1 VFADRRYLL
10 YLLATFLNAVVYVQ
24 YMSTLPLDVKAHH
37 MAILWYSIAVSLNG
51 FLVIAFE
58 LLLTKVSQNWPMRLT
73 IGVAFALVG
82 IGVAVYGLPLGPAV
96 IVGGTLIW
104 TLAEIIGAPAA
115 FSYPAI
121 AGPVHLK
128 GRYIGSFQFM
138 FGLGA
143 AVGPMLGGVLF
154 ARLGHAVW
162 PVMALVAAASIV
174 LGVAGIRT
182 PEKEPAGAAE
192 TQPSP
197 AADLAAVT

>member
-1 VFADRRYLL
+1 MGATVTAQIAEPAAVTPSPKKGGVVTWACAPGFPPAVIFPFTPAERMGTRNILEFQALMYRTL
-10 YLLATFLNAVVYVQ
+10 YFFG
-24 YMSTLPLDVKAHH
+24 SD
-37 MAILWYSIAVSLNG
+37 
-51 FLVIAFE
+51 
-58 LLLTKVSQNWPMRLT
+58 
-73 IGVAFALVG
+73 ALVG

-104 TLAEIIGAPAA
+104 TLAEIIGVPAA